1 MVSLFNW
8 NASRPGAGETRKR
21 KRESLP
27 PAEHIGLL
35 LSYFYI
41 LKLSFLAIGVPSQE
55 MVTARKIMTANGQIY
70 RGGGFYSQ
78 HVPLCI
84 LVQV

>member
-1 MVSLFNW
+1 VVSLFDW

-27 PAEHIGLL
+27 PAEHI
-35 LSYFYI
+35 
-41 LKLSFLAIGVPSQE
+41 AIGVPSQE